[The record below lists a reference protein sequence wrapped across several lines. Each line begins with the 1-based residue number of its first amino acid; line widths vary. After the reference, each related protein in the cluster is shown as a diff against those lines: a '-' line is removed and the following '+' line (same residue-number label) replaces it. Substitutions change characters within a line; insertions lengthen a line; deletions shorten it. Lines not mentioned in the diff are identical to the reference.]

1 MSARCEYCRKTI
13 RAGRAISTP
22 TGLLFDSLRCRDRYL
37 RGRRLKDL
45 QNAMRVARSR
55 LKARAI
61 SKAEALY
68 QELGEKDWPT
78 VEEFLRA
85 LL

>member
-1 MSARCEYCRKTI
+1 MIARCEYCRKTI

-22 TGLLFDSLRCRDRYL
+22 TGLLFDSLRCRDRYM
-37 RGRRLKDL
+37 RKTRVKGL

-61 SKAEALY
+61 SRAAAVY
-68 QELGEKDWPT
+68 QDLGGKDWLK
-78 VEEFLRA
+78 VEEILQA